1 MSITNKGGIIMAA
14 LHSRCGFFLSS
25 FLFLA

>member
-1 MSITNKGGIIMAA
+1 MVALCNRQTIIF
-14 LHSRCGFFLSS
+14 SPCGFFLSS